1 MMMEAG
7 KLAVMESSRG
17 TFSIETHEVSKVE
30 DGACLIK
37 IELSG
42 ICATDVH
49 HWSTAQEGPIV
60 YGHEFCGRI
69 VKLGNGCS
77 IDFLGRKLEV
87 GDRVAVKPGMRCG
100 TCYWCTTGKVPSKCE
115 NKSTFGVYKE
125 PWFTAGH
132 AEYMY
137 LPSSDGVVFKTESS
151 AEAACLLEPLSC
163 AVNEVMTAKQ
173 EIGDTVVVQG
183 TGPLGLLTIAC
194 ARFYGAGKIIA
205 VGGPEYRLQLARE
218 LGADVTINIHDI
230 KNPEERVKHVLDE
243 TISCRGADVVYECAG
258 VPQAV
263 SEGLEYLRHGG
274 TYLEAGNCSDGGEI
288 LINPFRQIC
297 SKVIRIATAWGSGTE
312 HFVRAMSII
321 ESGRFPLD
329 MLITHKV
336 PFSRLDEAFEC
347 IATDY
352 MLDGRE
358 AVKIVLDPRL

>member
-1 MMMEAG
+1 MKETG
-7 KLAVMESSRG
+7 KLAVMGSSRG
-17 TFSIETHEVSKVE
+17 TFRIETHEIPKIE
-30 DGACLIK
+30 NGACLIK

-49 HWSTAQEGPIV
+49 HWSTSQEHPIV

-69 VKLGNGCS
+69 VKLGEGRS
-77 IDFLGRKLEV
+77 RDFLGRKLEV
-87 GDRVAVKPGMRCG
+87 GDRIAVKPGMECG
-100 TCYWCTTGKVPSKCE
+100 TCYWCTTGKVPTNCE
-115 NKSTFGVYKE
+115 NRSAFGAYRE
-125 PWFTAGH
+125 PWFTGGH
-132 AEYMY
+132 AEYMV
-137 LPSSDGVVFKTESS
+137 LPSSNAVVFKTECS
-151 AEAACLLEPLSC
+151 AEAACLVEPLSC
-163 AVNEVMTAKQ
+163 AVNEIMTAKQ

-205 VGGPEYRLQLARE
+205 VGGPEYRLRLARE
-218 LGADVTINIHDI
+218 LGADVTININDI
-230 KNPEERVKHVLDE
+230 KNPEERIKQVLDE
-243 TISCRGADVVYECAG
+243 TIGRRGADVVYECAG

-263 SEGLEYLRHGG
+263 SEGLDYLRHGG

-297 SKVIRIATAWGSGTE
+297 SKVIRLATSWGSSTE
-312 HFVRAMSII
+312 HFVRAMSMI
-321 ESGRFPLD
+321 ESGRFPME
-329 MLITHKV
+329 MLITHQV

-358 AVKIVLDPRL
+358 AVKIALDPRL

>member
-1 MMMEAG
+1 MIESG
-7 KLAVMESSRG
+7 KIAVMDSARG
-17 TFSIETHEVSKVE
+17 KFHIETHKIPAVE
-30 DGACLIK
+30 DGACLIQ

-49 HWSTAQEGPIV
+49 HWEKSQKDPIV

-69 VKLGNGCS
+69 VQLGNGRS
-77 IDFLGRKLEV
+77 KDYLGRELEV
-87 GDRVAVKPGMRCG
+87 GDRIAVRPGMNCG
-100 TCYWCTTGKVPSKCE
+100 TCYWCTTGNVPTNCE
-115 NKSTFGVYKE
+115 NALSFGAYQE
-125 PWFTAGH
+125 PWFTGGH

-137 LPSSDGVVFKTESS
+137 LPSSNEVVFKTECS
-151 AEAACLLEPLSC
+151 AEAASLVEPLSC
-163 AVNEVMTAKQ
+163 AVNEIMTAQ
-173 EIGDTVVVQG
+173 QQIGDTVVVQG

-205 VGGPEYRLQLARE
+205 VGGPDYRLNIARE
-218 LGADVTINIHDI
+218 LGADVTININDI
-230 KNPEERVKHVLDE
+230 KNPEERIKHVLDE
-243 TISCRGADVVYECAG
+243 TISSRGADVVYECAG

-297 SKVIRIATAWGSGTE
+297 SKVIRIATTWGSGTE
-312 HFVRAMSII
+312 HFVRAMSMI
-321 ESGRFPLD
+321 ESGRIPLE

-358 AVKIVLDPRL
+358 AVKIALDPRM